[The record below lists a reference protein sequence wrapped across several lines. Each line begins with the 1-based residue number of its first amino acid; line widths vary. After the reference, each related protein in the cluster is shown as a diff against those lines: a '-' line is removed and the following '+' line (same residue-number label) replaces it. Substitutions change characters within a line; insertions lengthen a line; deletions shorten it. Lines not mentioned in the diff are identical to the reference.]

1 MNFDLN
7 LRTGVCCVGGVAIL
21 STLGLA
27 FVLEPNTATD
37 VKSMVAS
44 GAAVASVQR
53 APRVEMVSMGKTIEV
68 VPVREVAN
76 QGQWALSAPME
87 VEYSVVPEN
96 VPTAAYVAVANWVPL
111 GTVDPHVPTIDLP
124 CGQRGH
130 MIVRGRYVLSVGK
143 SVVHSDW
150 SDYSVVYVPKSH
162 RSCGMKPVR

>member
-27 FVLEPNTATD
+27 FALEPNTATD

-44 GAAVASVQR
+44 GAARAAVER
-53 APRVEMVSMGKTIEV
+53 APRVEMISMGKTIEV

-76 QGQWALSAPME
+76 QGQTVLSAPME
-87 VEYSVVPEN
+87 VEYSVVPDN

-111 GTVDPHVPTIDLP
+111 GQVDPQVRTIDLP
-124 CGQRGH
+124 YGQRGH
-130 MIVRGRYVLSVGK
+130 LIVRGRYAIPVGK
-143 SVVHSDW
+143 MTVHSDW
-150 SDYSVVYVPKSH
+150 SDYSVIYVPKGQ
-162 RSCGMKPVR
+162 RTCGMKPGR